1 MPGMSPVVVALL
13 VGVPVMAGATLQR
26 TTGLGLALVGAP
38 FLVAVLGPRDGVSF
52 GNALQSV
59 LCTLVLVQTWRDAR
73 WSAVGLL
80 LLGAAVGVPTGAL
93 VATTLPEA
101 PLLVVVGLL
110 ALLGVGLSVVPAA
123 GAALRG
129 PVGAVGS
136 GVAAGFVN
144 ATAGVGGPLISAYG
158 TSQRIEPR
166 VFVPTAQ
173 AVLLVVNLTALL
185 VKGVP
190 ALATT
195 TWAAGIVAISAGVL
209 LGGSVQRRLDPVLGR
224 RLMLA
229 VAAVG
234 AAATVVRGLIEL

>member
-1 MPGMSPVVVALL
+1 MNPVVAALL
-13 VGVPVMAGATLQR
+13 VAVPIAAGATLQR

-59 LCTLVLVQTWRDAR
+59 LCTLVLAQTWRDAR
-73 WSAVGLL
+73 WASVGLL
-80 LLGAAVGVPTGAL
+80 LAGAAVGVPAGAL

-110 ALLGVGLSVVPAA
+110 ALLGVALSAVPAA

-129 PVGAVGS
+129 TGGAVGS

-158 TSQRIEPR
+158 VSQRIEPR

-173 AVLLVVNLTALL
+173 AVLLAVNLTALL

-190 ALATT
+190 DLGVVTWVAGLA
-195 TWAAGIVAISAGVL
+195 AITVGVL
-209 LGGSVQRRLDPVLGR
+209 LGGPVSRRLSPVTGR

-234 AAATVVRGLIEL
+234 ALATVARGLLEL